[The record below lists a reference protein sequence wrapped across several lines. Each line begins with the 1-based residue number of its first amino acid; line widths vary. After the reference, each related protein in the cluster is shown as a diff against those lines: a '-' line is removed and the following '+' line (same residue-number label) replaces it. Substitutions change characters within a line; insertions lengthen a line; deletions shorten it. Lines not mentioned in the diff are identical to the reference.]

1 LQFSQHNQ
9 TGHKLLLL
17 GKTKHVF
24 VRLREICGRV
34 SIPGSGLHTG
44 KAGLKRTT
52 LSFLLI
58 IVIGMS
64 ACSNRRSE
72 NTINP
77 ATADALG
84 IYKKSERSMTNGNF
98 PRAIAGFEY
107 LLAVYPFS
115 DYAKQAQ
122 LDLMYAHYRNEDPD
136 SAIEAADQFL
146 LENPTH
152 PRVDYAHY
160 VKGLVYFERKRGPME
175 KFLRVDLAKRP
186 PENLQSSYRSFF
198 TVVNQYPDSPYAADA
213 RQRMVY
219 LRSRLAQFELYVA
232 AYYMNRGAYVAAANR
247 AKYVLEHYD
256 QTASVAPAL
265 QVMVAAYRRL
275 ELPELAD
282 NSMRVL
288 EENYPDQA
296 FAYGERGT
304 DIYGTILERWLL
316 RRSSKKE

>member
-1 LQFSQHNQ
+1 MGRNRVWGAEVRKNVESLRYNAAPL
-9 TGHKLLLL
+9 GHPA
-17 GKTKHVF
+17 GT
-24 VRLREICGRV
+24 
-34 SIPGSGLHTG
+34 GLHTR
-44 KAGLKRTT
+44 KTSLKRIAPGI
-52 LSFLLI
+52 LLI
-58 IVIGMS
+58 VVIGMS
-64 ACSNRRSE
+64 ACSNKRAD
-72 NTINP
+72 NAINP
-77 ATADALG
+77 GTADALQ
-84 IYKKSERSMTNGNF
+84 IYQKSERSMANGNF
-98 PRAIAGFEY
+98 PRAISGFEY

-122 LDLMYAHYRNEDPD
+122 LDLMYAHYRNDDPD

-186 PENLQSSYRSFF
+186 PENLLDSYRSFSI
-198 TVVNQYPDSPYAADA
+198 VVNQFPDSPYAADS

-219 LRSRLAQFELYVA
+219 LRSRLAQYELYVA
-232 AYYMNRGAYVAAANR
+232 AFYMNRGAYVAAANR
-247 AKYVLEHYD
+247 AKYVLENFD
-256 QTASVAPAL
+256 QTSSVAPAL

-275 ELPELAD
+275 ELPELAN

-304 DIYGTILERWLL
+304 DVHGTILERWIL
-316 RRSSKKE
+316 RRGNKEE

>member
-1 LQFSQHNQ
+1 MCWP
-9 TGHKLLLL
+9 T
-17 GKTKHVF
+17 TD
-24 VRLREICGRV
+24 
-34 SIPGSGLHTG
+34 PGTSLHTRNTS
-44 KAGLKRTT
+44 LKRATQG
-52 LSFLLI
+52 FFLI

-64 ACSNRRSE
+64 ACSNKRPE
-72 NTINP
+72 NGVNP

-84 IYKKSERSMTNGNF
+84 IYEKSERSLTNGNF

-152 PRVDYAHY
+152 PRVPYAHY

-186 PENLQSSYRSFF
+186 PENLQASYRSFS
-198 TVVNQYPDSPYAADA
+198 TVVNQYPDSSYAADS

-219 LRSRLAQFELYVA
+219 LRSRLAKYELYVA

-247 AKYVLEHYD
+247 AKYVLENYD

-275 ELPELAD
+275 DLPVLAD

-304 DIYGTILERWLL
+304 DVYGTFLERWVL
-316 RRSSKKE
+316 RRGNKKE